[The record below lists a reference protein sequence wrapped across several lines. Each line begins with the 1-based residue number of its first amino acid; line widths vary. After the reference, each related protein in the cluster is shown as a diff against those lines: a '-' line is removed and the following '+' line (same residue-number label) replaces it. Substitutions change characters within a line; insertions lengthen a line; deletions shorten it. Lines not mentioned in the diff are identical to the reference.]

1 MKHLTQFILGLLVIF
16 SSCSNPYSKLEDGMY
31 ADIATNKG
39 SIIVKLEF
47 KKTPITVANFV
58 SLAEGKNPYV
68 NERFKG
74 KPFYD
79 GLTFHRVIPQF
90 MIQGGDPAG
99 DGSGGPDY
107 RFKDEFHPDLRHN
120 KKGILSMANSGPNTN
135 GSQFFITHKET
146 PWLDDKHSVFGEV
159 VTGIEIVDSIAIGDV
174 IKNVTIVKKGTEA
187 KKFDAAKIFKNYY
200 PSALQEQKIEE
211 ENQRKLAEKVEVI
224 KAEKAVEINLLK
236 SEGTKTKSGL
246 IYKIITKGDGKKPK
260 QGTQILVNYAGWL
273 QNGELFDS
281 NREEISL
288 TFGKFD
294 PMRAEQKGYTPFPFP
309 YGQKQGLITGFI
321 ECLDLLHYGDKLI
334 AYLPSNLA
342 YGTQGFQMIPPN
354 TDLIFEI
361 EILENPIK

>member
-1 MKHLTQFILGLLVIF
+1 MKITSILFLSIATF
-16 SSCSNPYSKLEDGMY
+16 FASCSKSYDNLKEGLY
-31 ADIATNKG
+31 ADIETAKG
-39 SIIVKLEF
+39 NMIVKLEF
-47 KKTPITVANFV
+47 EKVPNTVANFV
-58 SLAEGKNPYV
+58 TLAEGKNPYV
-68 NERFKG
+68 NDRFKG

-79 GLTFHRVIPQF
+79 GLTFHRVIPAF

-159 VTGIEIVDSIAIGDV
+159 VSGIEIVDSIAIGDV
-174 IKNVTIVKKGTEA
+174 IKKVTIVKKGTDA

-200 PSALQEQKIEE
+200 PTALQEQKIEE
-211 ENQRKLAEKVEVI
+211 ENLRKLAEKVEVN

-236 SEGTKTKSGL
+236 SEGAKTKSGL
-246 IYKIITKGDGKKPK
+246 IYKIITKGGDKKPK

-281 NREEISL
+281 NRKEIAL
-288 TFGKFD
+288 AFGKFD
-294 PMRAEQKGYTPFPFP
+294 PVRSEQNGYTPFPFP

-321 ECLDLLHYGDKLI
+321 ECLELLHYGDKLI
-334 AYLPSNLA
+334 AYLPSSIA

-354 TDLIFEI
+354 TDLIFEV
-361 EILENPIK
+361 ELIKINQ